1 MQVSQERAR
10 INRSKRR
17 DELLGLLTRL
27 IGGGSVV
34 VLVASV
40 FYVVVQK
47 MMEPQPVDE
56 AYLES
61 VYGDDAGRMT
71 WSGKKDQAPDL
82 MSSRGFTPP
91 PVVGQDGDNATA
103 SGRQESGVSA
113 SLARPGPTPEEPAV
127 PRALPAVNGI
137 GNLEA
142 KRGLIEQA
150 VKGFF
155 EAITVED
162 KLAFVRDPERV
173 RSLMIDYYN
182 RQPASQ
188 ARWKALGWTLTVD
201 EPGYRFGYVQ
211 AILEEGSPV
220 SLIIEEMENGSFRV
234 DWESSVRYGEL
245 SWQDFLRMKPL
256 QPKLFRVIASKSEG
270 TPGPSATSEQE
281 VLEIKHPAEAGVV
294 YASFDRRDP
303 GLAPMVQQ
311 LQVGKWKDVPLTLR
325 LCYPGPAADHRSV
338 RIAGV
343 EGKGWLIL
351 QHTRS

>member
-1 MQVSQERAR
+1 M
-10 INRSKRR
+10 
-17 DELLGLLTRL
+17 LTRL

-71 WSGKKDQAPDL
+71 WSGKKEQAPDL
-82 MSSRGFTPP
+82 MSSRGSTPP
-91 PVVGQDGDNATA
+91 PVVRQDGGTATA
-103 SGRQESGVSA
+103 TANGKPESAISA
-113 SLARPGPTPEEPAV
+113 SLARPGPNPEEPIV

-137 GNLEA
+137 ANLEA
-142 KRGLIEQA
+142 KRELIEQA
-150 VKGFF
+150 VKGFV
-155 EAITVED
+155 EAMTVED

-173 RSLMIDYYN
+173 RSLMIDYYS
-182 RQPASQ
+182 RQPPSKM
-188 ARWKALGWTLTVD
+188 RWKALGWTLTVD

-211 AILEEGSPV
+211 AILEENSPV
-220 SLIIEEMENGSFRV
+220 SLIIEEMGNGSFRV

-270 TPGPSATSEQE
+270 TPWPSATSEEE

-294 YASFDRRDP
+294 YASFDKRDP

-311 LQVGKWKDVPLTLR
+311 LQVGKWKEVPLTLR

-343 EGKGWLIL
+343 VGKGWLIL